1 MTARVIRDFESR
13 EEEEKT
19 MKTTVKVLAVGIAL
33 IATTSGCRSF
43 TGRSLGEIFDNKTM
57 VGTVKTK
64 LVRDRV
70 QNLTWV
76 NVDAKDGVVYLTGNA
91 ETAAQKARAT
101 ELAQETNGVK
111 RVVNDIVVNSART
124 DSASASA
131 RPAPAASTTSSSAS
145 STARSSTTS
154 PAASPATTSSSRAS
168 AGTITGE
175 VLTVDQGTGNV
186 TLRMAG
192 GSDLQLRLPPSSV
205 RNVKPGDR
213 LSVSVNSVAR

>member
-1 MTARVIRDFESR
+1 
-13 EEEEKT
+13 

-111 RVVNDIVVNSART
+111 RVVNDIVRSEEHTSELQSRLHLVCRLLLEKKKIKN
-124 DSASASA
+124 
-131 RPAPAASTTSSSAS
+131 PSTTC
-145 STARSSTTS
+145 
-154 PAASPATTSSSRAS
+154 
-168 AGTITGE
+168 
-175 VLTVDQGTGNV
+175 
-186 TLRMAG
+186 
-192 GSDLQLRLPPSSV
+192 
-205 RNVKPGDR
+205 
-213 LSVSVNSVAR
+213 

>member
-1 MTARVIRDFESR
+1 
-13 EEEEKT
+13 

-43 TGRSLGEIFDNKTM
+43 AGRSAGEIFDNKTI

-64 LVRDRV
+64 LVRDHL

-76 NVDAKDGVVYLTGNA
+76 GVDAKDGVVYLTGNA

-101 ELAQETNGVK
+101 ELAEETNGVK
-111 RVVNDIVVNSART
+111 RVVNDIVVNSASADTARAPART
-124 DSASASA
+124 
-131 RPAPAASTTSSSAS
+131 APAASTSSSAS

-154 PAASPATTSSSRAS
+154 PAASPATASSSRAA

-175 VLTVDQGTGNV
+175 VVTVDQGTGDV

-205 RNVKPGDR
+205 RTVKPGDR

>member
-1 MTARVIRDFESR
+1 
-13 EEEEKT
+13 

-76 NVDAKDGVVYLTGNA
+76 GVDAKDGVVYLTGNA

-111 RVVNDIVVNSART
+111 RVVNDIVVNSAKADT
-124 DSASASA
+124 ASAPA
-131 RPAPAASTTSSSAS
+131 RPVASTSSSAS

-154 PAASPATTSSSRAS
+154 PSASPATTSSSRAS

-175 VLTVDQGTGNV
+175 VVAVDQATGDV

-205 RNVKPGDR
+205 RTVKPGDR